1 MSGAAN
7 LANKLVKYCKENIK
21 YLILSAILIF
31 VLVEIFLIKLGGLAT
46 IPQWLLDLKY
56 LIVAAIVVGGIV
68 ISLAINYVFRKGWSP
83 QKIFLAFVIPIGLLL
98 MIFFPVGR
106 VPDEYFHFARAYGVS
121 QGQLVA
127 DLRENGMGGSEF
139 SENVMKAVH
148 WERDLTYGQY
158 LDNFKYVVKDG
169 DAKNFERYTNT
180 AQYPFLTYLPQAAGI
195 KVASAMNLPV
205 LWMAL
210 FGRLFN
216 FAVWVALMFFAI
228 KLMPFKKMSVL
239 FFAFMPMMLQE
250 SISLSADPLVNGAA
264 FLLISY
270 VLHLR
275 YGVDRLM
282 NIKDWSILSIL
293 IMIVSVCKIIYMPIC
308 LVVFL
313 IPKERFKSKKIKYI
327 GIGILAAA
335 AILITALWVMT
346 SIKYQLRP
354 DDGVNAS
361 LQIKYGLGAPLEVIK
376 AVIRTLANNL
386 YIFIENISCNPLGW
400 KDIPIDSWCPAIM
413 TIMLVLVGVLDVAK
427 TKIKKYDKLCMG
439 IITFL
444 VVALIFAAEYLTW
457 TPVSGA
463 GVDGIQ
469 GRYFI
474 PILIPIFMM
483 INASTLKFDLS
494 KIFRYIF
501 LIVVA
506 IDFYAII
513 TVFFAHVL
521 GM

>member
-1 MSGAAN
+1 MSGVAN
-7 LANKLVKYCKENIK
+7 FINKLVKYCKDNIK
-21 YLILSAILIF
+21 YLILSGVLIF

-56 LIVAAIVVGGIV
+56 LIVAAIVVGGIA
-68 ISLAINYVFRKGWSP
+68 ITLAINYVFRKGWSP
-83 QKIFLAFVIPIGLLL
+83 QKIFLTFVIPIGFLL

-127 DLRENGMGGSEF
+127 DLKEQGMGGSEF
-139 SENVMKAVH
+139 SENVMKAIH
-148 WERDLTYGQY
+148 WERDLTYSQY
-158 LDNFKYVVKDG
+158 LENFKYVVNDG
-169 DAKNFERYTNT
+169 DVKNFERYTNT
-180 AQYPFLTYLPQAAGI
+180 AQYPFLTYLPQATGI
-195 KVASAMNLPV
+195 KVASAMGLPV

-216 FAVWVALMFFAI
+216 FAAWAVLMFFAI
-228 KLMPFKKMSVL
+228 KLIPFKKLSVL
-239 FFAFMPMMLQE
+239 FFVFMPMMLQE

-275 YGVDRLM
+275 YSVDRLI

-293 IMIVSVCKIIYMPIC
+293 VILVSVCKIVYMPIC

-313 IPKERFKSKKIKYI
+313 IPKERFKSKKVKYI
-327 GIGILAAA
+327 GIGVLAVVVV
-335 AILITALWVMT
+335 LITMLWIMA

-354 DDGVNAS
+354 DDGVNAPA
-361 LQIKYGLGAPLEVIK
+361 QIKYSLNAPLEVAK
-376 AVIRTLANNL
+376 TVIRTLANNL
-386 YIFIENISCNPLGW
+386 YIFIENISCNQLGW
-400 KDIPIDSWCPAIM
+400 EDIPMDSWCPAIM
-413 TIMLVLVGVLDVAK
+413 TIMLVLIGVLDVTK

-444 VVALIFAAEYLTW
+444 VVALVFAAEYLTW
-457 TPVSGA
+457 TPVGGA

-474 PILIPIFMM
+474 PILIPIFVMV
-483 INASTLKFDLS
+483 NVSTLKFDLS

-501 LIVVA
+501 LILIA

-521 GM
+521 GT